1 MKEVNYERLLKLKR
15 LIDTSQAS
23 HKDKKEYLKLLY
35 ENDNITKQQYE
46 SYLKDQNSSDIV
58 NAALIIG
65 GFLLLTWLINRLLE
79 KS

>member
-1 MKEVNYERLLKLKR
+1 MKEVNYERLLKLKS

-23 HKDKKEYLKLLY
+23 PKDKKEYLKLLY
-35 ENDNITKQQYE
+35 ENNNITKQQYE
-46 SYLKDQNSSDIV
+46 SYLKDQNSNDIV